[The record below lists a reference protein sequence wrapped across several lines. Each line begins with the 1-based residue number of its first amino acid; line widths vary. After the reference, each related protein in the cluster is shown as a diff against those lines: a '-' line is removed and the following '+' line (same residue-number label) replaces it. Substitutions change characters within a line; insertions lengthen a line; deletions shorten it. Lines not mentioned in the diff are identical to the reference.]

1 MQMVKRLLLLC
12 VACAVVAV
20 AACSWDYPIWIPRTK
35 TADPLYRFERGG
47 KAGYIDRTGKIVIA
61 PAWKVAGNSGS
72 EFHEG
77 LLEVGIRQG
86 RYVDA
91 SQKPAFPEDLYVGSA
106 FSEGLAVAK
115 RRGEDAWG
123 YIDRSGA
130 FKIQPRFAAAPR
142 FFQDG
147 LARIQDGEN
156 FGYID
161 RSGAVVIRP
170 QFLAAGD
177 FNDGM
182 ARVVLQG
189 PCVYAADGPCG
200 PENLVRAG
208 EKMPNPPACKFTFI
222 DRTGRPIANEK
233 LDDARNFA
241 EGLAP
246 VQKNGRWGFIDKRGA
261 LAIAARFEDAQPFS
275 DGLALVQVNGS
286 YGYIDHQGKLV
297 IPPWFQY
304 ADDFSDGLAAVGNE
318 EEGYWY
324 IDKTGQETIGGRFAA
339 ASPFFKGLAH
349 VQLLDEE
356 EGPTNTF
363 AYIDRSG
370 RQVFRYQR

>member
-1 MQMVKRLLLLC
+1 MEMVKRVLLLC
-12 VACAVVAV
+12 VACVVAAA
-20 AACSWDYPIWIPRTK
+20 AACSWDYPIWIPRSK

-47 KAGYIDRTGKIVIA
+47 RAGYIDQTGKIVIA

-86 RYVDA
+86 RYVDT

-115 RRGEDAWG
+115 RRGEDVWG
-123 YIDRSGA
+123 YVDRSGA
-130 FKIQPRFAAAPR
+130 FKIRPRFATAPR
-142 FFQDG
+142 SFQDG
-147 LARIQDGEN
+147 LARVQDGES

-161 RSGAVVIRP
+161 RSGAIVIHP
-170 QFLAAGD
+170 QFPAGGD

-189 PCVYAADGPCG
+189 PCLYASDGPCG
-200 PENLVRAG
+200 SENLIHAG
-208 EKMPNPPACKFTFI
+208 GKLPNAPACKFTFI
-222 DRTGRPIANEK
+222 DKAGRPIANGK
-233 LDDARNFA
+233 FDDARNFA

-246 VQKNGRWGFIDKRGA
+246 VQKNGRWGFIDKNGA
-261 LAIAARFEDAQPFS
+261 LAVAPRFEDAQPFS

-304 ADDFSDGLAAVGNE
+304 ADDFSDGRAAVGNE

-324 IDKTGQETIGGRFAA
+324 IDKTGQEAIGGRFAA